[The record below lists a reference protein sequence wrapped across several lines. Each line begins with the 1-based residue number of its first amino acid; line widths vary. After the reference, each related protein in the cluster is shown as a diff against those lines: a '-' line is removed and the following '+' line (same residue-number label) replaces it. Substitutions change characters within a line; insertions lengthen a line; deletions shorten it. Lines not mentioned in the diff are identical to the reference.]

1 MRFILPWE
9 IDHQDS
15 GIPHKADIG
24 EHMNHGFWGQMNGK
38 GRGLDDGPIDSMEKL
53 LDGFIW
59 RLGFMELR
67 IGSFADE
74 VLD

>member
-38 GRGLDDGPIDSMEKL
+38 GRGLDDGPVDSMKKL
-53 LDGFIW
+53 LDSFVG
-59 RLGFMELR
+59 RLGFMKLG
-67 IGSFADE
+67 IGSFPDE
-74 VLD
+74 VFG